1 MGDIGIGIKVN
12 YTELSA
18 AKKTMEGLKL
28 SMDEVKDGSDLTVG
42 TDGKSIEGATKSAR
56 LFRNEME
63 GASTATA
70 KIAKD
75 YDKMIKTATSS
86 IAKNISAGG
95 RAMSGSD
102 PLGRDYNEALR
113 RSGERAGKPGRKT
126 AAEQYFDQ
134 HGNYGEVANGEGSG
148 GGGDKMG
155 MLGGALVARLAPYA
169 IAAYGLSKMKQFWSE
184 AGSSTRRI
192 TDSQIPLDKLGE
204 HIPLKVLEGLNT
216 RLLMDPLASLGMFNT
231 LAHSGTARGGS
242 MMAAGSAVAD
252 RAAATTMMPE
262 ETAQKQSEIGQ
273 HMQNLTFSSGQSQS
287 DILAGSI
294 LKTNTK
300 NIAPRIF
307 DALVRMLSGVGSI
320 RGRNDMTDGQ
330 GNRLA
335 NLMSSFWEYGSK
347 KNSPFFMGGGI
358 ENLYTKAA
366 GSIARGG
373 GDVNS
378 RMFMARALGADK
390 SVTNLESMWA
400 FKSNMEDATNPKNQ
414 VAMAKEAMKMAKSL
428 GLKDKEAGAFAKMQ
442 LQEAYGGNLTT
453 REIDILMSRE
463 YNGMLGQAGTKGG
476 RPVSPPDAKQ
486 LADSSEGM
494 VLKAGEGRSDIKG
507 AEGLGQSVIN
517 LRRAMNDLSGD
528 FSAAFKNH
536 DQVLKENT
544 DALRAKTPDVGTID
558 RFKSQRSH

>member
-1 MGDIGIGIKVN
+1 MGDIGIKIGVDFR
-12 YTELSA
+12 EVSA
-18 AKKTMEGLKL
+18 ARKAITGLKL
-28 SMDEVKDGSDLTVG
+28 SMYEAKEDGSDLTVG
-42 TDGKSIEGATKSAR
+42 TDGKSMEGATKSAR

-86 IAKNISAGG
+86 IAKNISAG
-95 RAMSGSD
+95 AKSMSAD

-113 RSGERAGKPGRKT
+113 RSGEMGGKPGRKT
-126 AAEQYFDQ
+126 AAEQYYDQ
-134 HGNYGEVANGEGSG
+134 HGNYGEIASGEG

-155 MLGGALVARLAPYA
+155 AFGGALVARLAPYA
-169 IAAYGLSKMKQFWSE
+169 IAAYGLSKMKQFWGE

-204 HIPLKVLEGLNT
+204 HVPLQALNALNT
-216 RLLMDPLASLGMFNT
+216 RLLMDPLASLGMLNT
-231 LAHSGTARGGS
+231 LAHSGTARGVS
-242 MMAAGSAVAD
+242 LINAGGAVAD

-262 ETAQKQSEIGQ
+262 ETAQKQSAIGQ
-273 HMQNLTFSSGQSQS
+273 HMQNLSYSSGQSQS

-294 LKTNTK
+294 DKTKTQNLS
-300 NIAPRIF
+300 PRIF
-307 DALVRMLSGVGSI
+307 DAMVRMLSGVGSI

-330 GNRLA
+330 GNRMA
-335 NLMSSFWEYGSK
+335 HLMSSFWEYGSK
-347 KNSPFFMGGGI
+347 NNSPFFMGGGI

-373 GDVNS
+373 GDLNS
-378 RMFMARALGADK
+378 KMFMARALGADK
-390 SVTNLESMWA
+390 SVMNLESMWK

-414 VAMAKEAMKMAKSL
+414 AAMAKEAMKMAESL
-428 GLKDKEAGAFAKMQ
+428 GLKGKEAGAFAKMQ

-453 REIDILMSRE
+453 REIDILMSGD

-476 RPVSPPDAKQ
+476 RPVTPPTGKQ

-494 VLKAGEGRSDIKG
+494 VLKAGEGRTDIKAAG
-507 AEGLGQSVIN
+507 GLGEIVIN
-517 LRRAMNDLSGD
+517 LRRTLNDMSGD
-528 FSAAFKNH
+528 ITGAIKNH

-544 DALRAKTPDVGTID
+544 DALKNNMP
-558 RFKSQRSH
+558 SQPKPEPINRYRSK